1 MTNKPKFDAQSPA
14 EAGSGFIQSLL
25 ASFFRSASPAEAL
38 SQRVALSRAEVL
50 PPAPT
55 KPSRLP
61 DAGADA
67 SWTASLNR
75 GDGLP
80 PFLLS
85 IDMAAGARS
94 VMRFEPFGRRD
105 SAFGPE
111 I

>member
-14 EAGSGFIQSLL
+14 EAASGFIQSFL
-25 ASFFRSASPAEAL
+25 ASLFRSALPVEVHT
-38 SQRVALSRAEVL
+38 RVEVLSRTKAL

-94 VMRFEPFGRRD
+94 VMRFEAFGRRD